1 MSFEERGFTEI
12 GPAEGVVN
20 IDMMGT
26 KEQMPWI
33 GTIWRD
39 ADGLVGGLCD
49 ASSGTERWLFVS
61 IGTERRYLTMPGQ
74 RDGGFEFDGVFL
86 NNVADGSRD
95 GLLASHLAAAGADMK
110 ADADG
115 VVAMAEGGPQLAID
129 LAGKLM
135 AMMAQAME

>member
-1 MSFEERGFTEI
+1 MSFDDRGFAERGT
-12 GPAEGVVN
+12 AEGVVT

-26 KEQMPWI
+26 KEQMPWSGVLWVDSAGEI
-33 GTIWRD
+33 G
-39 ADGLVGGLCD
+39 ALCD
-49 ASSGTERWLFVS
+49 ASSGTDRWLFVS
-61 IGTERRYLTMPGQ
+61 IGAERRYLTMPGQ
-74 RDGGFEFDGVFL
+74 RDGGFEFEGVFL
-86 NNVADGSRD
+86 NNVSDGSRD
-95 GLLASHLAAAGADMK
+95 ALLASHLTASNDDRT

>member
-1 MSFEERGFTEI
+1 MSFEDRGFTQH

-26 KEQMPWI
+26 KEQMPWS
-33 GTIWRD
+33 GVIWRD
-39 ADGLVGGLCD
+39 ASGEVGGLCD
-49 ASSGTERWLFVS
+49 SSSGTDRWLFVS

-95 GLLASHLAAAGADMK
+95 ALLASHLAAAVDDMT

-115 VVAMAEGGPQLAID
+115 VIAMATGGPQTAID